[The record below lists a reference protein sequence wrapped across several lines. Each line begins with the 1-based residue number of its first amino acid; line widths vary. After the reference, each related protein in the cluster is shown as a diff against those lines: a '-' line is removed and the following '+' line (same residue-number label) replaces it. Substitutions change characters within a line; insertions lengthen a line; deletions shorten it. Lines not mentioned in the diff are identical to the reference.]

1 MNERVRA
8 IFHTA
13 LKLSP
18 NEREKLAKVLLDTLG
33 TDPAEA
39 EGMYAIDA
47 STDPAG
53 DDVLAHPPSD
63 ILQLYLDV

>member
-1 MNERVRA
+1 MNERTRS

-18 NEREKLAKVLLDTLG
+18 DEREKLAKVLLDTLD

-39 EGMYAIDA
+39 EQMYSGSSGPGGDA
-47 STDPAG
+47 T
-53 DDVLAHPPSD
+53 VHPPSD